1 MRKGRFLKKTGLI
14 LLIILVILQFIPVD
28 RSVSK
33 VLAGD
38 DFIAMTKPTE
48 KIEELLRAN
57 CYDCHSVETKH
68 PWYSNVAP
76 LSWWIAH
83 HVEEGREE
91 LNFSNWGKMSSEK
104 QDHKLEECAE
114 EVEEGKM
121 PLKSYTLTH
130 GSLSDDEKEILE
142 DWFESLRE

>member
-1 MRKGRFLKKTGLI
+1 MKKGGFLKKIGLV

-33 VLAGD
+33 VLAED
-38 DFIAMTKPTE
+38 DFIAMTKPSE
-48 KIEELLRAN
+48 EIEGLLRAN

-76 LSWWIAH
+76 LSWWIADH
-83 HVEEGREE
+83 IEEGREE
-91 LNFSNWGKMSSEK
+91 LNFSNWGQFSPER

-114 EVEEGKM
+114 ELEEGKM
-121 PLKSYTLTH
+121 PLSSYTWTH
-130 GSLSDDEKEILE
+130 GSLSDDEKETLE
-142 DWFESLRE
+142 EWFESLR